1 MDSGGPDAVAGS
13 WNKLPEMPHLFT
25 IGYGG
30 RAPAEFVALLQRHGV
45 RTVVDVRLRPEH
57 SSMGAYARAKRPDR
71 GIEALL
77 AGGGIGYV
85 SRVQLGNVFMDRD
98 DWRARYQDLLDRAG
112 HLLVTGL
119 DDIPGPI
126 ALLCAEK
133 RVAECHRGL
142 IADWLVKHGWDVTH
156 VE

>member
-1 MDSGGPDAVAGS
+1 M
-13 WNKLPEMPHLFT
+13 KFFT

-30 RAPAEFVALLQRHGV
+30 RAPGEFVALLKQHGV
-45 RTVVDVRLRPEH
+45 RTVVDVRLRPER
-57 SSMGAYARAKRPDR
+57 SSMGAYVRAKRPDR

-77 AGGGIGYV
+77 SAAGIAYV
-85 SRVQLGNVFMDRD
+85 PRVQLGNVFMDRE
-98 DWRARYQDLLDRAG
+98 DWRPRYQDLLDRAG

-119 DDIPGPI
+119 DEIAGPI

-142 IADWLVKHGWDVTH
+142 IADYLVKHGW
-156 VE
+156 